1 MTMTKKG
8 AVRNDKVEGQCV
20 TNHMDGC
27 NDLTTCRLVVKL
39 KSEVIVVANKTR
51 LGLYLEDEELKRQIK
66 VAAARRGVTVTNYC
80 ARAIE
85 ERLIRDGERGIE
97 DQDKNRIALLSRIDK
112 LRQETGPIGMSTAE
126 LVEHGRRR

>member
-1 MTMTKKG
+1 
-8 AVRNDKVEGQCV
+8 
-20 TNHMDGC
+20 
-27 NDLTTCRLVVKL
+27 L
-39 KSEVIVVANKTR
+39 EVIAVANKAR

-85 ERLIRDGERGIE
+85 ERLIRDGERGVA

-112 LRQETGPIGMSTAE
+112 LRQEIGPIGMSTAE
-126 LVEHGRRR
+126 LVEQGRRR